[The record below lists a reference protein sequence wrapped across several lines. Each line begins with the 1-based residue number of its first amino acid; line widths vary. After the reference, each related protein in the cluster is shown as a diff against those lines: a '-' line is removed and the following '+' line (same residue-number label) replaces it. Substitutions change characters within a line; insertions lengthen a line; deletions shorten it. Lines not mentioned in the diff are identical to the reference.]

1 MKGDLT
7 AFQKAKLL
15 PVTIDHYFFMYK
27 KEERIMK
34 ETILGTLLLS
44 LAAILLI
51 LPGSGLAQDTI
62 KIGFFAPITGPA
74 AADGASAK
82 HAVDLAVKE
91 VNDSGGIRGKKVEL
105 IVYDDRLN
113 PQEAV
118 AIANKL
124 IEKDQVV
131 GVASGSYSG
140 PTRVAAPIFQKAGM
154 PMVAGY
160 AVHPDVTWDP
170 KQKKPN
176 DYCFRNGFLG
186 EIEGAAAAEYAVK
199 NLKAMK
205 MSLIFMDNDFG
216 RAISAGFAS
225 HAEKLGATILVKQM
239 YKFPGEK
246 DFRPFLTRIKEGNPD
261 LIFAAGYYNEAAA
274 IVRQS
279 KELGIKA
286 PIMGEE
292 GFDSPKFLEIAG
304 SAAEGV
310 IIATNLDRDDPRPL
324 VQNFLKN
331 YRQTYEKNA
340 DMVGASSYDAFM
352 ILVNAIKEAGT
363 APSAIQKAL
372 LATKDYNGL
381 TGKISRFVQGE
392 VVKPV
397 QIQVVK
403 EGKFR
408 RLGVVDNPE
417 VITPPTKK

>member
-1 MKGDLT
+1 MKRGG
-7 AFQKAKLL
+7 FLL
-15 PVTIDHYFFMYK
+15 GIFVFSVLF
-27 KEERIMK
+27 
-34 ETILGTLLLS
+34 LS
-44 LAAILLI
+44 LSAY
-51 LPGSGLAQDTI
+51 GQDI
-62 KIGFFAPITGPA
+62 PIGFFAPITGPA

-82 HAVDLAVKE
+82 HAVELGLKE
-91 VNDSGGIRGKKVEL
+91 VNDGGGINGRKVNL
-105 IVYDDRLN
+105 IIYDDRLN

-124 IEKDQVV
+124 IEKDRVV

-140 PTRVAAPIFQKAGM
+140 PTRVTAPIFQKAGM

-170 KQKKPN
+170 KEKKPN
-176 DYCFRNGFLG
+176 DFCFRNGFLG
-186 EIEGAAAAEYAVK
+186 EIEGAAAAEFAVK
-199 NLKAMK
+199 NLKAK
-205 MSLIFMDNDFG
+205 KIALIFMDNDFG
-216 RAISAGFAS
+216 RAISSGFAER
-225 HAEKLGATILVKQM
+225 AEKLGAAVLTKQM

-261 LIFAAGYYNEAAA
+261 VIFAAGYYNEAAS

-279 KELGIKA
+279 KELGIKSQ
-286 PIMGEE
+286 ILGEE

-304 SAAEGV
+304 PAAEGV

-331 YRQTYEKNA
+331 YRKVYNEDA

-352 ILVNAIKEAGT
+352 ILVNAIRKAGT
-363 APSAIQKAL
+363 DPKAIQKAL
-372 LATKDYNGL
+372 LETKDYNGL

-403 EGKFR
+403 DGKFR

-417 VITPPTKK
+417 VITPPTK

>member
-1 MKGDLT
+1 MKRGG
-7 AFQKAKLL
+7 F
-15 PVTIDHYFFMYK
+15 
-27 KEERIMK
+27 
-34 ETILGTLLLS
+34 LLS
-44 LAAILLI
+44 IFVFSILFLT
-51 LPGSGLAQDTI
+51 LSAYGQDI
-62 KIGFFAPITGPA
+62 PIGFFAPITGPA

-82 HAVDLAVKE
+82 HAVELGLKE
-91 VNDSGGIRGKKVEL
+91 VNDGGGINGRKVNL
-105 IVYDDRLN
+105 IIYDDRLN

-124 IEKDQVV
+124 IEKDKVV
-131 GVASGSYSG
+131 GVASGAYSG
-140 PTRVAAPIFQKAGM
+140 PTRVTAPIFQKAGM

-170 KQKKPN
+170 KEKKPN
-176 DYCFRNGFLG
+176 DFCFRNGFLG
-186 EIEGAAAAEYAVK
+186 EIEGAAAAEFAVK
-199 NLKAMK
+199 NLKAK
-205 MSLIFMDNDFG
+205 KIALIFMDNDFG
-216 RAISAGFAS
+216 RAISSGFAER
-225 HAEKLGATILVKQM
+225 AEKLGAAVLTKQM

-261 LIFAAGYYNEAAA
+261 VIFAAGYYNEAAS
-274 IVRQS
+274 IVRQA
-279 KELGIKA
+279 KELGIKSQ
-286 PIMGEE
+286 ILGEE

-331 YRQTYEKNA
+331 YRKAYNEDA

-352 ILVNAIKEAGT
+352 ILVNAIRKAGT
-363 APSAIQKAL
+363 DPKAIQKAL
-372 LATKDYNGL
+372 LETKDYNGL
-381 TGKISRFVQGE
+381 TGKISHFVQGE

-403 EGKFR
+403 GGKFR

-417 VITPPTKK
+417 VITPPTK

>member
-1 MKGDLT
+1 MR
-7 AFQKAKLL
+7 KLIFAGIL
-15 PVTIDHYFFMYK
+15 LGISAGFLFFMA
-27 KEERIMK
+27 
-34 ETILGTLLLS
+34 LL
-44 LAAILLI
+44 A
-51 LPGSGLAQDTI
+51 GAQDTI

-74 AADGASAK
+74 AADGTSAK
-82 HAVDLAVKE
+82 NAVELGLKE
-91 VNDSGGIRGKKVEL
+91 VNDAGGVRGKKVEL

-124 IEKDQVV
+124 IEKDKVV

-140 PTRVAAPIFQKAGM
+140 PTRVSAPIFQKAGM

-170 KQKKPN
+170 NQKKPN

-186 EIEGAAAAEYAVK
+186 EIEGAAAAEFAVK
-199 NLKAMK
+199 NLKAK
-205 MSLIFMDNDFG
+205 KISLIFMDNDFG
-216 RAISAGFAS
+216 RAISSGFAEK
-225 HAEKLGATILVKQM
+225 AEKLGATILTKQM

-261 LIFAAGYYNEAAA
+261 VIFAAGYYNEAAS

-279 KELGIKA
+279 KELGIRSQ
-286 PIMGEE
+286 ILGEE

-304 SAAEGV
+304 PAAEGV

-331 YRQTYEKNA
+331 YRKAYGEDA

-352 ILVNAIKEAGT
+352 ILVKAIEKAGT
-363 APSAIQKAL
+363 DPKAIQKAL
-372 LATKDYNGL
+372 LETKDYNGL

-408 RLGVVDNPE
+408 RLTVIDNPE
-417 VITPPTKK
+417 VITPPTK

>member
-1 MKGDLT
+1 MKKKTWCG
-7 AFQKAKLL
+7 FLL
-15 PVTIDHYFFMYK
+15 CFAAVFV
-27 KEERIMK
+27 
-34 ETILGTLLLS
+34 LS
-44 LAAILLI
+44 SA
-51 LPGSGLAQDTI
+51 GLAQDTI

-74 AADGASAK
+74 AVDGTSAK
-82 HAVDLAVKE
+82 NAVEIGVKE
-91 VNDSGGIRGKKVEL
+91 VNGAGGIKGKKVDL
-105 IVYDDRLN
+105 IIYDDRLKAE
-113 PQEAV
+113 EAV

-124 IEKDQVV
+124 IEKDKVAGVV
-131 GVASGSYSG
+131 SGSYSG
-140 PTRVAAPIFQKAGM
+140 PTRVTAPIFQKAGM

-170 KQKKPN
+170 KGKKPN
-176 DYCFRNGFLG
+176 DFIFRNGFLG
-186 EIEGAAAAEYAVK
+186 EIEGAAAAEFAVK
-199 NLKAMK
+199 NLKAKK

-216 RAISAGFAS
+216 RAISAGFAA
-225 HAEKLGATILVKQM
+225 HAEKLGASILTKQM

-279 KELGIKA
+279 KELGIKST
-286 PIMGEE
+286 IMGEE

-304 SAAEGV
+304 PTAEGV

-324 VQNFLKN
+324 VQNFLKS
-331 YRQTYEKNA
+331 YRQAYGHDA
-340 DMVGASSYDAFM
+340 DMVGASSYDAFK
-352 ILVNAIKEAGT
+352 ILVAAIEKAGT
-363 APSAIQKAL
+363 DAKAIQKAL
-372 LATKDYNGL
+372 LDTKDYNGL
-381 TGKISRFVQGE
+381 TGKITRFVQGE
-392 VVKPV
+392 VIKPV

>member
-1 MKGDLT
+1 MRKLT
-7 AFQKAKLL
+7 FTGILL
-15 PVTIDHYFFMYK
+15 GISAGFLFFMA
-27 KEERIMK
+27 
-34 ETILGTLLLS
+34 LS
-44 LAAILLI
+44 A
-51 LPGSGLAQDTI
+51 GAQDTI

-82 HAVDLAVKE
+82 NAVELGLKE
-91 VNDSGGIRGKKVEL
+91 VNDAGGVRGKKVEL

-124 IEKDQVV
+124 IEKDKVV

-140 PTRVAAPIFQKAGM
+140 PTRVSAPIFQKAGM

-170 KQKKPN
+170 NQKKPN

-186 EIEGAAAAEYAVK
+186 EIEGAAAAEFAVK
-199 NLKAMK
+199 NLKAK
-205 MSLIFMDNDFG
+205 KISLIFMDNDFG
-216 RAISAGFAS
+216 RAISSGFAEK
-225 HAEKLGATILVKQM
+225 AEKLGATILTKQM

-261 LIFAAGYYNEAAA
+261 VIFAAGYYNEAAS

-279 KELGIKA
+279 KELGIRSQ
-286 PIMGEE
+286 ILGEE

-304 SAAEGV
+304 PAAEGV

-331 YRQTYEKNA
+331 YRKAYGEDA

-352 ILVNAIKEAGT
+352 ILVKAIEKAGT
-363 APSAIQKAL
+363 DPKAIQKAL
-372 LATKDYNGL
+372 LETKDYNGL

-403 EGKFR
+403 DGKFR
-408 RLGVVDNPE
+408 RLTVIDNPE
-417 VITPPTKK
+417 VITPPTK

>member
-1 MKGDLT
+1 MKRGGFL
-7 AFQKAKLL
+7 FGIFVFSVL
-15 PVTIDHYFFMYK
+15 F
-27 KEERIMK
+27 
-34 ETILGTLLLS
+34 LS
-44 LAAILLI
+44 LSAY
-51 LPGSGLAQDTI
+51 GQDI
-62 KIGFFAPITGPA
+62 PIGFFAPITGPA

-82 HAVDLAVKE
+82 HAVELGLKE
-91 VNDSGGIRGKKVEL
+91 VNDGGGINGRKVNL
-105 IVYDDRLN
+105 IIYDDRLN

-124 IEKDQVV
+124 IEKDKVV

-140 PTRVAAPIFQKAGM
+140 PTRVTAPIFQKAGM

-170 KQKKPN
+170 KEKKPN
-176 DYCFRNGFLG
+176 DFCFRNGFLG
-186 EIEGAAAAEYAVK
+186 EIEGAAAAEFAVK
-199 NLKAMK
+199 NLKAK
-205 MSLIFMDNDFG
+205 KIALIFMDNDFG
-216 RAISAGFAS
+216 RAISSGFAER
-225 HAEKLGATILVKQM
+225 AEKLGAAVLTKQM

-261 LIFAAGYYNEAAA
+261 VIFAAGYYNEAAS

-279 KELGIKA
+279 KELGIKSQ
-286 PIMGEE
+286 ILGEE

-304 SAAEGV
+304 PAAEGV

-331 YRQTYEKNA
+331 YRKAYNEDA

-352 ILVNAIKEAGT
+352 ILVNAIRKAGT
-363 APSAIQKAL
+363 DPKAIQKAL
-372 LATKDYNGL
+372 LETKDYNGL

-403 EGKFR
+403 DGKFR

-417 VITPPTKK
+417 VITPPTK

>member
-1 MKGDLT
+1 MKRGGFL
-7 AFQKAKLL
+7 FGIFVFSVL
-15 PVTIDHYFFMYK
+15 F
-27 KEERIMK
+27 
-34 ETILGTLLLS
+34 LS
-44 LAAILLI
+44 LSAY
-51 LPGSGLAQDTI
+51 GQDI
-62 KIGFFAPITGPA
+62 PIGFFAPITGPA

-82 HAVDLAVKE
+82 HAVELGLKE
-91 VNDSGGIRGKKVEL
+91 VNDGGGINGRKVNL
-105 IVYDDRLN
+105 IIYDDRLN

-124 IEKDQVV
+124 IEKDKVV

-140 PTRVAAPIFQKAGM
+140 PTRVTAPIFQKAGM

-170 KQKKPN
+170 KEKKPN
-176 DYCFRNGFLG
+176 DFCFRNGFLG
-186 EIEGAAAAEYAVK
+186 EIEGSAAAEFAVK
-199 NLKAMK
+199 NLKAK
-205 MSLIFMDNDFG
+205 KIALIFMDNDFG
-216 RAISAGFAS
+216 RAISSGFAER
-225 HAEKLGATILVKQM
+225 AEKLGAAVLTKQM

-261 LIFAAGYYNEAAA
+261 VIFAAGYYNEAAS

-279 KELGIKA
+279 KELGIKSQ
-286 PIMGEE
+286 ILGEE

-304 SAAEGV
+304 PAAEGV

-331 YRQTYEKNA
+331 YRKAYNEDA

-352 ILVNAIKEAGT
+352 ILVNAIRKAGT
-363 APSAIQKAL
+363 DPKAIQKAL
-372 LATKDYNGL
+372 LETKDYNGL

-403 EGKFR
+403 DGKFR

-417 VITPPTKK
+417 VITPPTK

>member
-1 MKGDLT
+1 MR
-7 AFQKAKLL
+7 
-15 PVTIDHYFFMYK
+15 K
-27 KEERIMK
+27 K
-34 ETILGTLLLS
+34 TLNGLLLS
-44 LAAILLI
+44 LAASLFIAF
-51 LPGSGLAQDTI
+51 PGTAPAQDTI

-74 AADGASAK
+74 AVDGTSAK
-82 HAVDLAVKE
+82 NAVEIGLKE
-91 VNDSGGIRGKKVEL
+91 VNDAGGIKGKKVEL
-105 IVYDDRLN
+105 IIYDDRLKAE
-113 PQEAV
+113 EAV

-124 IEKDQVV
+124 IEKDKVAGVV
-131 GVASGSYSG
+131 SGSYSG
-140 PTRVAAPIFQKAGM
+140 PTRVTAPIFQKAGM

-170 KQKKPN
+170 KAKKPN
-176 DYCFRNGFLG
+176 DFIFRNGFLG
-186 EIEGAAAAEYAVK
+186 EVEGAAAAEYAVK
-199 NLKAMK
+199 NLKAKK

-225 HAEKLGATILVKQM
+225 HAEKLGAAILTKQM

-279 KELGIKA
+279 KELGIKSTL
-286 PIMGEE
+286 MGEE

-304 SAAEGV
+304 AAAEGV

-331 YRQTYEKNA
+331 YRQAYGHDA

-363 APSAIQKAL
+363 EPKPAGQFARWSGVNVQDAGTDPKAIQKAL
-372 LATKDYNGL
+372 LATRDYNGL
-381 TGKISRFVQGE
+381 TGKITRFVQGE
-392 VVKPV
+392 VIKPV
-397 QIQVVK
+397 QVQVVK

-417 VITPPTKK
+417 VITPPMKK

>member
-1 MKGDLT
+1 MRRTGLFFGVLVFA
-7 AFQKAKLL
+7 AFVFTFSA
-15 PVTIDHYFFMYK
+15 Y
-27 KEERIMK
+27 
-34 ETILGTLLLS
+34 G
-44 LAAILLI
+44 
-51 LPGSGLAQDTI
+51 QDI
-62 KIGFFAPITGPA
+62 PIGFFAPITGPA

-82 HAVDLAVKE
+82 HSVELGLKE
-91 VNDSGGIRGKKVEL
+91 VNDAGGIKGKKVNL
-105 IVYDDRLN
+105 IIYDDRLN

-124 IEKDQVV
+124 IEKDKVIGVV
-131 GVASGSYSG
+131 SGAYSG
-140 PTRVAAPIFQKAGM
+140 PTRVTAPIFQKAGL

-170 KQKKPN
+170 ALKKPN
-176 DYCFRNGFLG
+176 DFCFRNGYLG
-186 EIEGAAAAEYAVK
+186 EIEGAAAAEFAVK
-199 NLKAMK
+199 NLKAK
-205 MSLIFMDNDFG
+205 KISIIFMDNDFG
-216 RAISAGFAS
+216 RSISAGFAMR
-225 HAEKLGATILVKQM
+225 AEKLGAQILSKQM

-261 LIFAAGYYNEAAA
+261 LIFAAGYYNEAAS
-274 IVRQS
+274 ICRQA
-279 KELGIKA
+279 KELGIKSQ
-286 PIMGEE
+286 IMGEE

-304 SAAEGV
+304 PAAEGV
-310 IIATNLDRDDPRPL
+310 IIATNLDRDDPRPV

-331 YRQTYEKNA
+331 YRQAYKEDA

-352 ILVNAIKEAGT
+352 ILVNAIQKAGT
-363 APSAIQKAL
+363 DAKAIQKAL
-372 LATKDYNGL
+372 LETKDYNGL

-417 VITPPTKK
+417 VITPPMKQ

>member
-1 MKGDLT
+1 MKRGG
-7 AFQKAKLL
+7 FLL
-15 PVTIDHYFFMYK
+15 GIFVFSVLF
-27 KEERIMK
+27 
-34 ETILGTLLLS
+34 LS
-44 LAAILLI
+44 LSAY
-51 LPGSGLAQDTI
+51 GQDI
-62 KIGFFAPITGPA
+62 PIGFFAPITGPA

-82 HAVDLAVKE
+82 HAVELGLKE
-91 VNDSGGIRGKKVEL
+91 VNDGGGINGRKVNL
-105 IVYDDRLN
+105 IIYDDRLN

-124 IEKDQVV
+124 IEKDKVV

-140 PTRVAAPIFQKAGM
+140 PTRVTAPIFQKAGM

-170 KQKKPN
+170 KEKKPN
-176 DYCFRNGFLG
+176 DFCFRNGFLG
-186 EIEGAAAAEYAVK
+186 EIEGAAAAEFAVK
-199 NLKAMK
+199 NLKAK
-205 MSLIFMDNDFG
+205 KIALIFMDNDFG
-216 RAISAGFAS
+216 RAISSGFAER
-225 HAEKLGATILVKQM
+225 AEKLGAAVLTKQM

-261 LIFAAGYYNEAAA
+261 VIFAAGYYNEAAS

-279 KELGIKA
+279 KELGIKSQ
-286 PIMGEE
+286 ILGEE

-304 SAAEGV
+304 PAAEGV

-331 YRQTYEKNA
+331 YRKVYNEDA

-352 ILVNAIKEAGT
+352 ILVNAIRKAGT
-363 APSAIQKAL
+363 DPKAIQKAL
-372 LATKDYNGL
+372 LETKDYNGL

-403 EGKFR
+403 DGKFR

-417 VITPPTKK
+417 VITPPTK

>member
-1 MKGDLT
+1 MKR
-7 AFQKAKLL
+7 
-15 PVTIDHYFFMYK
+15 TIFGMLF
-27 KEERIMK
+27 
-34 ETILGTLLLS
+34 LA
-44 LAAILLI
+44 LAAFLLV
-51 LPGSGLAQDTI
+51 LPGAAPAQDTI

-91 VNDSGGIRGKKVEL
+91 VNDAGGIKGKKVEL

-131 GVASGSYSG
+131 GVASGAYSG

-199 NLKAMK
+199 NLKAKK

-216 RAISAGFAS
+216 RAISAGFAE
-225 HAEKLGATILVKQM
+225 HAEKLGGTILTKQM

-261 LIFAAGYYNEAAA
+261 LIFAAGYYNEAAS

-279 KELGIKA
+279 KELGITA
-286 PIMGEE
+286 AIMGEE

-304 SAAEGV
+304 AAAEGV

-331 YRQTYEKNA
+331 YRQAYGEDA

-352 ILVNAIKEAGT
+352 ILVNAVKEAGT
-363 APSAIQKAL
+363 DPKAIQKAL

-408 RLGVVDNPE
+408 RLGVVDNPD
-417 VITPPTKK
+417 VITPPIKK